1 MPPTTYHSILNSI
14 HNTSAILN
22 THMALKRI
30 AWIISL
36 VSADVFAKTDY
47 IKAAIDQGHKRH
59 EQFPALLDQR
69 DASKPTPG
77 HSGGQWTSEPHMAV
91 YGLNIDAGL
100 MVFLEQTCATYEKN
114 RQVCNCLEFG
124 SGLGMYSAYLKK
136 HFHRHIVAIESEPIG
151 GVFKTGNSPWQSTV
165 NVFDYDRSEHASIVK
180 KLGGPFK
187 LIFSIE
193 VMEHVPLEK
202 HADAA
207 AFFYAA
213 ASSDGASLVFS
224 AAGPHQKGTEHIG
237 GREADSWREI
247 LENAGFIFDAS
258 GTAAAQSSV
267 DSINVNQAKNIMVFT
282 RGSHSGGASDS
293 YTAAS
298 NLKRSKADYFKMKAE
313 AIERQH
319 ENRLRGNANSG

>member
-1 MPPTTYHSILNSI
+1 
-14 HNTSAILN
+14 
-22 THMALKRI
+22 MALKRI

-298 NLKRSKADYFKMKAE
+298 NLKTSKADYFKMKAE